1 MIYQV
6 VYSGGDYEEYFERPV
21 LVTDNYEKAV
31 EAANKIA
38 NTINRFIDSFSDIEL
53 IEVRRFQMN
62 QNLININNEGF
73 EYLGYDYKCL
83 WEKRG
88 FGYTK
93 LTKKHDDDWYRM
105 DLG

>member
-6 VYSGGDYEEYFERPV
+6 VYSGGEYEEYFERPIIT
-21 LVTDNYEKAV
+21 TDNYEKAV
-31 EAANKIA
+31 EAANKFA

-93 LTKKHDDDWYRM
+93 LTKEHDDDWHRM
-105 DLG
+105 E